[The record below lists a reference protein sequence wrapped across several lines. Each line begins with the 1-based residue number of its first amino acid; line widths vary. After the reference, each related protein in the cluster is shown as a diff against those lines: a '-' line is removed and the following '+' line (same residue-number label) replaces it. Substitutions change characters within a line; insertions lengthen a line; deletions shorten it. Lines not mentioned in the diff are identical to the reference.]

1 MTHMQN
7 TPEVARPSL
16 RCGSVLITQEA
27 DGYSVRCGSDPDVV
41 SLGRYP
47 EFRDAVE
54 IPLLL
59 ERCDRIRSDL
69 TQLQRLGRQFQWQWA
84 SVLASVDGREPPGMI
99 PQVA

>member
-1 MTHMQN
+1 MQN
-7 TPEVARPSL
+7 PPEFARPSV

-27 DGYSVRCGSDPDVV
+27 DGFSVRCGSNPELV

-59 ERCDRIRSDL
+59 ERCDRIRGEL
-69 TQLQRLGRQFQWQWA
+69 TQLQRIGRQFRWDWNA
-84 SVLASVDGREPPGMI
+84 VLASLNGREPSGDVPR
-99 PQVA
+99 VA